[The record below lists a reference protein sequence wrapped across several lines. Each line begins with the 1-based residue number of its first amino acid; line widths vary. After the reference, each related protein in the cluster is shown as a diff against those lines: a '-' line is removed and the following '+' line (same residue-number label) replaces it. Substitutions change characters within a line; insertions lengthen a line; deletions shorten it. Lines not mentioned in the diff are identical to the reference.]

1 MAKKHLTK
9 KRLLELIRKSNITNE
24 EKNYLEALVRLEI
37 TPFDDKHVLTELEES
52 RLIKDILEY
61 NLSIK
66 AIDSLTHNYMP
77 NKYRLEIQKGHNFN
91 IDIRTLDRIFNIINI
106 LFGSDIILTYYD
118 RNNIDEIISNKNK
131 KLEQLEEYYYQNYYI
146 YFGALDSEEDKQE
159 IARIKKDERDIES
172 SLIGL
177 EILKDYSDDL
187 VEMDRHIKET
197 FRIKENM
204 SELVEEDKVYTT
216 TKVEDLGKIKVYKKA
231 IKR

>member
-37 TPFDDKHVLTELEES
+37 TPFDDTHVLTELEES

>member
-66 AIDSLTHNYMP
+66 AIDSITHNYMP
-77 NKYRLEIQKGHNFN
+77 NKYRLEIQKGHIFN
-91 IDIRTLDRIFNIINI
+91 IDIRTLDRIFNLINI
-106 LFGSDIILTYYD
+106 IFGNDIILTLYD

-131 KLEQLEEYYYQNYYI
+131 KLEQLEDYYYQNYYI

>member
-106 LFGSDIILTYYD
+106 LFGSDIIFTYYD

-131 KLEQLEEYYYQNYYI
+131 KLEQLEDYYYQNYYI

>member
-66 AIDSLTHNYMP
+66 AIDSITHNYMP

-91 IDIRTLDRIFNIINI
+91 IDIRTLDRIFNLINI
-106 LFGSDIILTYYD
+106 IFGSDIILTLYD

-131 KLEQLEEYYYQNYYI
+131 KLEQLEDYYYQNYYI

>member
-131 KLEQLEEYYYQNYYI
+131 KLEQLEDYYYQNYYI

>member
-9 KRLLELIRKSNITNE
+9 KRLLELIKQANLTNE

-37 TPFDDKHVLTELEES
+37 TPFDDTHVLTELEES

-66 AIDSLTHNYMP
+66 AIDSITHHYMP

-91 IDIRTLDRIFNIINI
+91 IDIRTLDRIFNLINI
-106 LFGSDIILTYYD
+106 IFGSDIILTLYD
-118 RNNIDEIISNKNK
+118 RNNIDEIINSKNT
-131 KLEQLEEYYYQNYYI
+131 KLEELEEYYYQNYYI
-146 YFGALDSEEDKQE
+146 YFGALDSEEDKKE
-159 IARIKKDERDIES
+159 IDRIKTEQRDIES

-177 EILKDYSDDL
+177 EILKDYSDDI

-197 FRIKENM
+197 FVIKENM
-204 SELVEEDKVYTT
+204 NELVEEDKIYTT